1 MVFHLNNG
9 SNLCVPERVFYPL
22 GNNSTLFSC
31 KDDTIVFLF
40 GVQISSSHHV
50 GENKQYDDESHVNR
64 IQL

>member
-1 MVFHLNNG
+1 MVFHLHNG

-50 GENKQYDDESHVNR
+50 GENK
-64 IQL
+64 